1 MIDADPS
8 IVLSLDHAKVP
19 EKEPT
24 AREQISVF
32 SMNQETLPT
41 KRGTVASRPNGA
53 TTTKKQSELITWEE
67 LIGKR

>member
-1 MIDADPS
+1 M
-8 IVLSLDHAKVP
+8 IVLSMDHAKVP

-41 KRGTVASRPNGA
+41 KRGTVASRPNVSA
-53 TTTKKQSELITWEE
+53 TTKKQPELITWEE
-67 LIGKR
+67 LIGQR